1 MKRKT
6 NEKVHQLGSLY
17 DRVFKSPDGKKV
29 LEDLEFRFN
38 GTTLKKVDGLIDPNA
53 SIAAGGCREVLLY
66 IAQMRKYNVL
76 D

>member
-1 MKRKT
+1 MKRKL
-6 NEKVHQLGSLY
+6 NEKVYQLGALY

-29 LEDLEFRFN
+29 LEDLELRFN
-38 GTTLKKVDGLIDPNA
+38 GTALKKVDGLIDPNA
-53 SIAAGGCREVLLY
+53 SIAMAGCREVLLY